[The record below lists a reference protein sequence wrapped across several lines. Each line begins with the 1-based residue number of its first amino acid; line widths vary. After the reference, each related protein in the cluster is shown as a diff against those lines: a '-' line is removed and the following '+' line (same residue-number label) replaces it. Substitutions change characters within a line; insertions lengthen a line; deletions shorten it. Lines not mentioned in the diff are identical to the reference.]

1 MKATDVI
8 KLALAGKT
16 PAEIRE
22 LSELDA
28 ELEAAAEA
36 KKKEAEAEEAQPA
49 QEDPEPEQNDEEKDE
64 ETDYK
69 TLYEEAMKTIS
80 DIQAANR
87 KEDMSENENT
97 PEQRQKIIDDLVR
110 KYM

>member
-36 KKKEAEAEEAQPA
+36 KKKEAEAEETQP
-49 QEDPEPEQNDEEKDE
+49 EDPEPEKKEEEEEKE

-69 TLYEEAMKTIS
+69 ALYEEAMKTIS

-87 KEDMSENENT
+87 KEDMSGDENT